1 MKKVTLVLA
10 ALLCS
15 LSFSASASWWNWW
28 KTPSGYTDTKHPIV
42 LVHGILGFDTVIGM
56 EYWYRIPSTLKKEGA
71 EVYVTQ
77 VTALDST
84 EARGEQLI
92 EQLEAIIALSGA
104 EKVNLLGHSHGGV
117 TSRYVA
123 SVRPDLIASVTNI
136 AGPTFG
142 SPVADAILDLDSPIR
157 DVVLGGMNALGTL
170 INALS
175 NNPSSDRQDALA
187 SLTSFTQAESTR
199 FNTDHPY
206 GVPTTSCGAGERY
219 AANGIQYFSFGGASP
234 LTNLFDPTDLLFVT
248 TSLAFDKGVKNDGLV
263 SSCSSHLGMIIRDD
277 YGMNHLDEVNMML
290 GLHSIFETDP
300 LTVYRQHANR
310 LKNAGL

>member
-1 MKKVTLVLA
+1 MKKVTLVFAVFLF
-10 ALLCS
+10 
-15 LSFSASASWWNWW
+15 SFSISASAAWWNWW
-28 KTPSGYTDTKHPIV
+28 VKPSSYTETQYPIV

-56 EYWYRIPSTLKKEGA
+56 EYWYRIPSTLKADGA

-92 EQLEAIIALSGA
+92 EQIEAVLAISGA
-104 EKVNLLGHSHGGV
+104 SKVNLFGHSHGGV

-123 SVRPDLIASVTNI
+123 SVRPDLVASVTNI

-142 SPVADAILDLDSPIR
+142 SPVAEAILDLDSPIR
-157 DVVLGGMNALGTL
+157 QVVLGGMNALAML
-170 INALS
+170 INGLS
-175 NNPSSDRQDALA
+175 NNPTDSGQDAFA
-187 SLTSFTQAESTR
+187 SLSSFTKAESTR
-199 FNTDHPY
+199 FNADHPY
-206 GVPTTSCGAGERY
+206 GVPSTACGEGERY
-219 AANGIQYFSFGGASP
+219 GANNVQYFSFGGASP
-234 LTNLFDPTDLLFVT
+234 FTNIFDPSDLLFVT
-248 TSLAFDKGVKNDGLV
+248 TSLAFDSGVKNDGMV

-277 YGMNHLDEVNMML
+277 YSMNHLDEVNMML
-290 GLHSIFETDP
+290 GLHSLFETDP